1 MCASTL
7 GTVKLARVLLQT
19 YDSQCQVSAPLGSQ
33 VSVHSVRFANP
44 LFVAI
49 FGALINGNVE
59 IRTILMDKGG
69 IPGYSFC
76 ALNYEE

>member
-1 MCASTL
+1 
-7 GTVKLARVLLQT
+7 
-19 YDSQCQVSAPLGSQ
+19 
-33 VSVHSVRFANP
+33 VRFANP